1 METHLIFSKCLVPTT
16 KQKRGSFTLR
26 DSLNCGCTL
35 PVCGDTSSCSP
46 GVCGQLHPHSRP
58 LLRFLGGA
66 EPQTPGGASSPSCC
80 SQELPHALSPLPPGL
95 GTSVLTRQLQQAED
109 AEELPPLHGW
119 GVPKAFPCSG
129 AAPGPL
135 SPAAALSSCS
145 LVGVQAFE
153 ITQSC
158 WGGFLFRGCACAP
171 GRRGGVSGL

>member
-66 EPQTPGGASSPSCC
+66 EPQTPGAASSP
-80 SQELPHALSPLPPGL
+80 QLLLP
-95 GTSVLTRQLQQAED
+95 
-109 AEELPPLHGW
+109 
-119 GVPKAFPCSG
+119 G
-129 AAPGPL
+129 AAPRAV
-135 SPAAALSSCS
+135 PAAPRAWGHRYSPGSSS
-145 LVGVQAFE
+145 RQRM
-153 ITQSC
+153 QRSC
-158 WGGFLFRGCACAP
+158 PHSMAGGFPKPFPAP
-171 GRRGGVSGL
+171 GQLRGRSVPQQL